1 MVPMISTTTTKSKR
15 YEHKKKN
22 KDGRVKD
29 RSKVFNNMKKVRI
42 EAAQNTAQNTAQNNL
57 TEGNF

>member
-1 MVPMISTTTTKSKR
+1 MVPMISTTTKKVNDTNI
-15 YEHKKKN
+15 KKKK

-42 EAAQNTAQNTAQNNL
+42 EAAQNTAQNNL

>member
-1 MVPMISTTTTKSKR
+1 MVPMISTTTKKVNDTN
-15 YEHKKKN
+15 KKKKK

-42 EAAQNTAQNTAQNNL
+42 EAAQNTAQNNL